1 MAVWK
6 CMKLLRMYFHQVE
19 NCSNIWTQSS
29 TCLFV
34 KNNIRNSE
42 CLSLFV
48 RSSRWSQMLFYSLW
62 VSVMMSSTC
71 IGVEPV
77 RRQTRRDK
85 ASKNVSQAISR
96 SLAGSRRYRKI
107 NEKCLI
113 RKKLD
118 AIWTVQM
125 PDIAVDIRQTSDQD
139 EHPLCNPVRMRSRSE
154 TNV

>member
-1 MAVWK
+1 MTVWN
-6 CMKLLRMYFHQVE
+6 CMKLLRMYFPPR
-19 NCSNIWTQSS
+19 WK
-29 TCLFV
+29 LFKYLDTV
-34 KNNIRNSE
+34 IDLSVREKQHSE
-42 CLSLFV
+42 LWIFSLFV

-71 IGVEPV
+71 IGIEPV

-107 NEKCLI
+107 HEKCLI

-154 TNV
+154 TNG